1 MSILRDGQKSIR
13 IILPKALYERLK
25 KECVDHGDISK
36 LIRKLLIKHL
46 KSIEDIDD
54 RT

>member
-13 IILPKALYERLK
+13 IILPKALYDRLK

-36 LIRKLLIKHL
+36 LIRKLLLRHL
-46 KSIEDIDD
+46 ESLKEI
-54 RT
+54 

>member
-13 IILPKALYERLK
+13 IILPAALYERLK

-36 LIRKLLIKHL
+36 LIRKLLVKYLQSIK
-46 KSIEDIDD
+46 ED
-54 RT
+54 